1 MPDTDVD
8 VAVAGGGISGLAAA
22 YELQA
27 RRVSYVLLE
36 RSSRLGGVIRTE
48 QVDGFTIDGGPDALL
63 VQKPAALELCN
74 ELGLGGRLVPTL
86 PPRTAFVLRGGRL
99 HALPDASVL
108 GVPTRLLPLVT
119 TGLLS
124 ARGRVRMAL
133 ERFVPRRPAGD
144 AEDESIASFFGRR
157 FGREVVDY
165 IAEPLLAGIHAGDV
179 ERLSV
184 RALFLRLVETEA
196 RHGSIIRGLA
206 PLRAG
211 RAADG
216 LFRSLPGGLGEMAT
230 ALAAALAPTAV
241 RTGAGVARLEGAGP
255 YRLALTTGEQVS
267 ARQVVLAVPAYV
279 AAELVAP
286 LDADLAALCG
296 GIPYTSTATVALG
309 YARSDVG
316 HALRGSGFVVP
327 RVERGVSLMAA
338 TWVSSK
344 WPHRAPR
351 GHVLLRGFLGGAR
364 DAAALAQTDADLID
378 CAHGDFEKLLGIRG
392 APVVA
397 RAYRWPRLNPQHEV
411 GHLARL
417 AAIDARLDRLPGL
430 RLIGAGFGGV
440 GLPDCIAEGRA
451 AAASAAEDAPGR
463 AILARN
469 FRT

>member
-8 VAVAGGGISGLAAA
+8 VAVVGGGISGLAAA

-27 RRVSYVLLE
+27 RRVPHVLLE

-63 VQKPAALELCN
+63 VQKPAAIELCS

-86 PPRTAFVLRGGRL
+86 RPRTAFVLRAGRL
-99 HALPDASVL
+99 HALPGASVL

-119 TGLLS
+119 TRLLS

-133 ERFVPRRPAGD
+133 ERIVPRRRAGD
-144 AEDESIASFFGRR
+144 TDDESIASFFGRR

-184 RALFLRLVETEA
+184 RALFPRLVEAEA

-206 PLRAG
+206 SLRAG
-211 RAADG
+211 RAAEG
-216 LFRSLPGGLGEMAT
+216 LFRSLPGGIGEM
-230 ALAAALAPTAV
+230 AAALARALAPSAI
-241 RTGAGVARLEGAGP
+241 RTGVGAARLRGPGP
-255 YRLALTTGEQVS
+255 YRLALTTGEQIS

-279 AAELVAP
+279 AAELVRP

-309 YARSDVG
+309 YARSHVG
-316 HALRGSGFVVP
+316 HALRGTGFVVP

-344 WPHRAPR
+344 WPHRAPPGR
-351 GHVLLRGFLGGAR
+351 VLLRGFLGGAR
-364 DAAALAQTDADLID
+364 DAAALALADAELID
-378 CAHGDFEKLLGIRG
+378 RARRDFETLLDIRG

-411 GHLARL
+411 GHLTRL
-417 AAIDARLDRLPGL
+417 AAIDARLARLPGL
-430 RLIGAGFGGV
+430 RLVGAGFGGV
-440 GLPDCIAEGRA
+440 GLPDCIAQGRA
-451 AAASAAEDAPGR
+451 AAASAAR
-463 AILARN
+463 AR
-469 FRT
+469 

>member
-1 MPDTDVD
+1 M
-8 VAVAGGGISGLAAA
+8 AVVGGGISGLAAA

-27 RRVSYVLLE
+27 RRVPHVLLE
-36 RSSRLGGVIRTE
+36 RSARLGGVIRTE
-48 QVDGFTIDGGPDALL
+48 QAGGFTIDGGPDALL
-63 VQKPAALELCN
+63 VQKPAAIELCR
-74 ELGLGGRLVPTL
+74 ELGLGGRLVPAL
-86 PPRTAFVLRGGRL
+86 QPRTAFVLRAGRL

-108 GVPTRLLPLVT
+108 GVPTRLLPLAT
-119 TGLLS
+119 TRLLS

-133 ERFVPRRPAGD
+133 ERCVPRRPAGEAD
-144 AEDESIASFFGRR
+144 DESIASFFGRR

-184 RALFLRLVETEA
+184 RALFPRLVEAEA
-196 RHGSIIRGLA
+196 RHGSLIRGLR

-211 RAADG
+211 RAPEG
-216 LFRSLPGGLGEMAT
+216 LFRSLPGGIGEMVT
-230 ALAAALAPTAV
+230 ALAGALAPAAI
-241 RTGAGVARLEGAGP
+241 RTGAGVAGLQGPGP
-255 YRLALTTGEQVS
+255 YRLALTSGEQVA
-267 ARQVVLAVPAYV
+267 ARRVVLAVPAYV
-279 AAELVAP
+279 AAELVRP
-286 LDADLAALCG
+286 LDADLAALCA

-309 YARSDVG
+309 YARPDVG
-316 HALRGSGFVVP
+316 HALRGTGFVVP

-344 WPHRAPR
+344 WPQRAPR

-364 DAAALAQTDADLID
+364 DGAALERADDDLID
-378 CAHGDFEKLLGIRG
+378 CVHRDFRKLLGVRG

-430 RLIGAGFGGV
+430 RLIGAAFGGV
-440 GLPDCIAEGRA
+440 GLPDCIAQGRA
-451 AAASAAEDAPGR
+451 AAASAAR
-463 AILARN
+463 AR
-469 FRT
+469 

>member
-8 VAVAGGGISGLAAA
+8 VAVVGGGISGLAAA

-27 RRVSYVLLE
+27 RGVPHVLLE
-36 RSSRLGGVIRTE
+36 RAARLGGVVRTE

-63 VQKPAALELCN
+63 VQKPAAVELCR
-74 ELGLGGRLVPTL
+74 ELGLGGRLVATL
-86 PPRTAFVLRGGRL
+86 PPRSAFVLRGGRL
-99 HALPDASVL
+99 HALADASVL
-108 GVPTRLLPLVT
+108 GVPTRLLPLAT
-119 TGLLS
+119 TRLLS
-124 ARGRVRMAL
+124 PRGRLRMAL
-133 ERFVPRRPAGD
+133 ERCVPRRPAGAAD
-144 AEDESIASFFGRR
+144 DESIASFFGRR
-157 FGREVVDY
+157 FGREAVDY

-184 RALFLRLVETEA
+184 RALFPRLVEAEA
-196 RHGSIIRGLA
+196 RGGSVVRGLA
-206 PLRAG
+206 ARRTA

-216 LFRSLPGGLGEMAT
+216 LFRSLPGGIGEMVA
-230 ALAAALAPTAV
+230 ALAGALAPTAV
-241 RTGAGVARLEGAGP
+241 RTGADVARLRGAGP
-255 YRLALTTGEQVS
+255 YRLTLAGGEQVS

-279 AAELVAP
+279 AAELVRP

-296 GIPYTSTATVALG
+296 GIPYTSTATVVLG
-309 YARSDVG
+309 YARADVG

-327 RVERGVSLMAA
+327 RVERGVSLLAA

-364 DAAALAQTDADLID
+364 DAAVLARTDADLID
-378 CAHGDFEKLLGIRG
+378 CAHRDFEKLLDVRD

-397 RAYRWPRLNPQHEV
+397 RTYRWPRLNPQHEV

-417 AAIDARLDRLPGL
+417 AAIGARLERLPGL

-440 GLPDCIAEGRA
+440 GLPDCIAQGRA
-451 AAASAAEDAPGR
+451 AAASAAQACRES
-463 AILARN
+463 AR
-469 FRT
+469 